1 MKLFDTV
8 RMKAALLVLKEDVRL
23 RDERIKQL
31 EAEVQHLKKIA
42 TEALRNADD
51 AIKAAAQ
58 ANGGRK

>member
-1 MKLFDTV
+1 MKFFDTV
-8 RMKAALLVLKEDVRL
+8 RMKAALVVLAEDVRL